1 MNGLFVFVTI
11 IFVVTAFVG
20 YKQGL
25 IKILVS
31 LLATLIMFTLVTML
45 TPYVSNL
52 IREATPLEKTVQKK
66 MSDAFALDGD
76 SNMRF
81 DEVDL
86 PRDAQ
91 IALIEAAELP
101 DIFREMLLTNNNNEA
116 YETLGVSTFGA
127 YVAAYIS
134 KVIADVVAFLIIL
147 VILIVAFPIVIKALG
162 IINKLPVIGGIN
174 RLAGGVLG
182 LGIGLAVVW
191 VVFIILTLMYDT
203 SLGRECFENI
213 ESSAMLKALYDK
225 NILMNYIVKF

>member
-1 MNGLFVFVTI
+1 MNGLFVFVAI
-11 IFVVTAFVG
+11 IFVVAAFVG

-25 IKILVS
+25 IKIVVS
-31 LLATLIMFTLVTML
+31 LLATLLMFTLVTML

-52 IREATPLEKTVQKK
+52 IREVTPLEKTVQKK
-66 MSDAFALDGD
+66 MGEAFALDGD
-76 SNMRF
+76 PSMKF

-101 DIFREMLLTNNNNEA
+101 DTFREMLLSNNNNEA
-116 YETLGVSTFGA
+116 YESLGVSTFGA

-147 VILIVAFPIVIKALG
+147 VVLVIAFPIVIRALG

-174 RLAGGVLG
+174 RLAGAVLG

-191 VVFIILTLMYDT
+191 VLFIVLTLMYDT
-203 SLGRECFENI
+203 SLGRACFENI
-213 ESSAMLKALYDK
+213 EASAMLKTLYDQ
-225 NILMNYIVKF
+225 NVLMNYIVKF